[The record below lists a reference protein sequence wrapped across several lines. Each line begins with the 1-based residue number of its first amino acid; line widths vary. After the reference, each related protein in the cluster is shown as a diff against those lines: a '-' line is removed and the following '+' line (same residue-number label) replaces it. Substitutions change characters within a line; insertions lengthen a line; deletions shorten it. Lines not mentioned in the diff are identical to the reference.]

1 MIGVRFHTRDV
12 ELLTHFTYLIAPYI
26 LLYQFQHPSYP
37 DKLHFSKKGGLSSK
51 LTSFRIFIK
60 LFKERK
66 GIDGI
71 YV

>member
-37 DKLHFSKKGGLSSK
+37 DKLRYRKKGVI
-51 LTSFRIFIK
+51 FRNAYFFACFIRVSQEK
-60 LFKERK
+60 M
-66 GIDGI
+66 GIANYI
-71 YV
+71 A

>member
-37 DKLHFSKKGGLSSK
+37 EKLHCRKKGLSSK

-60 LFKERK
+60 LFKEIK

>member
-37 DKLHFSKKGGLSSK
+37 DKLRYRKKGVI
-51 LTSFRIFIK
+51 FRDA
-60 LFKERK
+60 LFLHVLLEYLKK
-66 GIDGI
+66 KW
-71 YV
+71 V